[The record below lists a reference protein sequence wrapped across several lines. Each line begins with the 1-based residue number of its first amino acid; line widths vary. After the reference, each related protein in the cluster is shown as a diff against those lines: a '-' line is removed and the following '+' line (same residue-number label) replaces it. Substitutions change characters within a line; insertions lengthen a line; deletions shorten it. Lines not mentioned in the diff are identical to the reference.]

1 MSTDQAP
8 DEVFLQDQ
16 LAAAE
21 HEAEDVVISRVQD
34 GHSCY
39 AVSAAL
45 DQTAA
50 GRVLARVVFLLEW
63 NDVETCP
70 HTTSPVPLVVA
81 AWHPSVVS
89 CRACLEFAPI
99 PSVTEV
105 RHCNACGQP
114 ATSEDAAVGQLGPLL
129 VLMVLCDTCAEE
141 TASLSA

>member
-8 DEVFLQDQ
+8 DEVFIADQ

-21 HEAEDVVISRVQD
+21 HEAEDLVISRVQH

-45 DQTAA
+45 DETAA
-50 GRVLARVVFLLEW
+50 GRVIARVVFLLEW
-63 NDVETCP
+63 NDVEACP
-70 HTTSPVPLVVA
+70 HTMSPVPLVIA

-99 PSVTEV
+99 PPVTEV
-105 RHCNACGQP
+105 RHCNACGQS

-129 VLMVLCDTCAEE
+129 VLMVLCSDCSESTVTCA
-141 TASLSA
+141 